1 MRRFTFLFFVIIAVV
16 LSCYKIPSKAPVWQV
31 RINIP
36 IGDSVLTA
44 QEIIDDT
51 TINHKFTIEKDPL
64 YNDTLWTIFHYS
76 DTVILTAPIRG
87 DTLLS
92 MIVFQEVHEDID
104 TTQSHFGSHTKT
116 CIIYSYIHGRC
127 DSAFDGTV
135 GFLVYPP
142 ESLQHFDAFT
152 DSVPIHIPENLNVD
166 TMITFVMDSFPL
178 GPYRIAI
185 TLYRDAGFLL
195 PDSVMGYSKMPLD
208 FFSNGDTIV
217 TYMKGIQISEEVQ
230 DSISQDT
237 LYPVE
242 RIILHLEYTNRT
254 PTEYTAN
261 FRIGTKDSLAD
272 PYNIYRM
279 KPFTIQKAPF
289 DESGFT
295 TGEHTKTIIE
305 DTLTDKYA
313 KLFESDSLFWKAS
326 VTFDSL
332 GRVFLKPDDWIQLYG
347 FVGIELW
354 IDLESDE
361 EGE

>member
-1 MRRFTFLFFVIIAVV
+1 MRRFAFVFFVIIAAV

-44 QEIIDDT
+44 REVIEDT
-51 TINHKFTIEKDPL
+51 TINHKFTIEYEPL
-64 YNDTLWTIFHYS
+64 YKADLPTIFHYS
-76 DTVILTAPIRG
+76 DTVIVTAPIRG
-87 DTLLS
+87 DTILS
-92 MIVFQEVHEDID
+92 MTVFQEVHEDID
-104 TTQSHFGSHTKT
+104 TTQSHFNSLTNKS
-116 CIIYSYIHGRC
+116 IIYTYVHGRC

-152 DSVPIHIPENLNVD
+152 DSVPIHIPENPNVD
-166 TMITFVMDSFPL
+166 TMMAFVLDSFPL
-178 GPYRIAI
+178 GPHRIDI
-185 TLYRDAGFLL
+185 TLYRDAGFLF

-217 TYMKGIQISEEVQ
+217 TYMKGIEISEEVQ

-254 PTEYTAN
+254 PTAYTAN
-261 FRIGTKDSLAD
+261 FRIATKDSLAD

-279 KPFTIQKAPF
+279 KPFTIQAAPF

-295 TGEHTKTIIE
+295 TGPHTKTIIE

-326 VTFDSL
+326 LVFDSL
-332 GRVFLKPDDWIQLYG
+332 GRIFLKPVDWIQLYG

-354 IDLESDE
+354 IDLGSDE
-361 EGE
+361 EEE